1 MTAKLSGGSG
11 LPTLTIQDLKE
22 MLSMK
27 EFFRENFKMLFWTAI
42 FFVAILGGIYY
53 VEAALEA
60 QVQVVE

>member
-1 MTAKLSGGSG
+1 MTTKLSGGFEQ
-11 LPTLTIQDLKE
+11 PTLPIQGLKE

-27 EFFRENFKMLFWTAI
+27 EFFRENFKLLFWTAI

-53 VEAALEA
+53 VETALEA